1 MLHYQTS
8 FVMCSTIIAI
18 LISVLLGNKRNEKLK
33 MLKLKSSWFWRIF
46 LLTKL
51 SIHCCW
57 DSGTLDNRLSLN
69 TRAKVTIEKQECLRD
84 CESTPR
90 SQMPNK
96 PLKCDVFFF
105 LKKALAEIP
114 ILLNYDERW
123 EHMRAKH
130 LVTCLHLYHC
140 NQQSSKGF
148 DSNSLHGEVYHQM
161 FLLQIKEQIQIF
173 DGNNNFFRMK

>member
-1 MLHYQTS
+1 MLHYQTG

-96 PLKCDVFFF
+96 PLKCDVLLFF
-105 LKKALAEIP
+105 KKSIVSRNPHPAE
-114 ILLNYDERW
+114 LRRKVGA
-123 EHMRAKH
+123 RASKASGDRSSFVS
-130 LVTCLHLYHC
+130 L
-140 NQQSSKGF
+140 QSAVVKR
-148 DSNSLHGEVYHQM
+148 L
-161 FLLQIKEQIQIF
+161 
-173 DGNNNFFRMK
+173 